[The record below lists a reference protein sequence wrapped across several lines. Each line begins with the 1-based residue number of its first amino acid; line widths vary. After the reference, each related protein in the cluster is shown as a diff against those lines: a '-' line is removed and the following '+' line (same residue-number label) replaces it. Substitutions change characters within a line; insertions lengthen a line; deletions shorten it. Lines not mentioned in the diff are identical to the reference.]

1 MAAAAAAPPTC
12 SEAMSNKDAS
22 YELGRFIG
30 SLLVIPIQG
39 FLIFLLAW
47 PLWWGLLPLF
57 PWLEMVRF
65 GVAIASG
72 SMILRFIFNRDDA

>member
-1 MAAAAAAPPTC
+1 MAAAAAAPPIC
-12 SEAMSNKDAS
+12 SEAMSSKTPSVDLIAA
-22 YELGRFIG
+22 
-30 SLLVIPIQG
+30 LLTIPIQG
-39 FLIFLLAW
+39 FLIFLVAW

-72 SMILRFIFNRDDA
+72 SMILRFIFNRE

>member
-12 SEAMSNKDAS
+12 SEVMSNKDPGAQ
-22 YELGRFIG
+22 LVG
-30 SLLVIPIQG
+30 LLLAIPIQG
-39 FLIFLLAW
+39 FLIFLMAW

-65 GVAIASG
+65 GAAVASG
-72 SMILRFIFNRDDA
+72 SMILRFIFNRDAA

>member
-1 MAAAAAAPPTC
+1 
-12 SEAMSNKDAS
+12 MSNKDAS

-39 FLIFLLAW
+39 FLIFLMAW

-65 GVAIASG
+65 GAAVASG
-72 SMILRFIFNRDDA
+72 SMILRFIFNRDAA